1 MSDWQLARMMT
12 RLNEATIKEIISSL
26 WIFSKK
32 NNGN

>member
-26 WIFSKK
+26 
-32 NNGN
+32 